1 MRPLFPARGFGHT
14 RFRGR
19 GRFQGRGRLPPAHG
33 GGGGGGGP
41 KFSSLRNHH
50 EDFYDYQDYEG
61 GGGGRDV
68 QDREEGER
76 GFGFGGYDN
85 FLNDYETS
93 YPKQFNYN
101 DAYRGRR
108 QPPPAARRPQPPRR
122 PLSPPPPRSQ
132 HGLDRY
138 KDYDYDIPAEVYD
151 GPMKAVDYQP
161 SIGRLPPRRPPSPSP
176 NDYDDYEAAEALPNP
191 APLVSQKAPPAEDS
205 RVRDASPA
213 QRPLRPSKDYSTLYR
228 EKLKRLREFNKRY
241 RHKDRPLRN
250 HSPTR
255 TIFGRDPGD
264 AGGFA
269 NYAFGDLKGGKD
281 AEPSYNSNFAKEPSA
296 YNHNYG
302 QQVHDDGEPGK
313 YLSQVPSHFA
323 KILAYVELL
332 KIGMLSNFSI

>member
-1 MRPLFPARGFGHT
+1 MATPLRPFIPARGFGRT

-19 GRFQGRGRLPPAHG
+19 GGFQGRGRQPPVRGG

-41 KFSSLRNHH
+41 KFASLRNHH
-50 EDFYDYQDYEG
+50 EDFYDYQDYEGG

-108 QPPPAARRPQPPRR
+108 QPPPPPRRPQPPRR
-122 PLSPPPPRSQ
+122 PLSPPPPPRSQ
-132 HGLDRY
+132 HGLGRY

-161 SIGRLPPRRPPSPSP
+161 SIGRHPPRRPLSPSP
-176 NDYDDYEAAEALPNP
+176 EDYDDYDDYEAAEALPNP
-191 APLVSQKAPPAEDS
+191 APLVSQKAPPAEDI

-213 QRPLRPSKDYSTLYR
+213 QRPFRPSKDYSTLYR
-228 EKLKRLREFNKRY
+228 EKLKRLREFNKKY
-241 RHKDRPLRN
+241 RHKDRPVPN

-269 NYAFGDLKGGKD
+269 NYAFGDLNGGKD
-281 AEPSYNSNFAKEPSA
+281 AEPSYNSNFAKEPGG
-296 YNHNYG
+296 YNHSYG
-302 QQVHDDGEPGK
+302 PQLHDDGGPGK
-313 YLSQVPSHFA
+313 YSSQV
-323 KILAYVELL
+323 
-332 KIGMLSNFSI
+332 LSNKKKL